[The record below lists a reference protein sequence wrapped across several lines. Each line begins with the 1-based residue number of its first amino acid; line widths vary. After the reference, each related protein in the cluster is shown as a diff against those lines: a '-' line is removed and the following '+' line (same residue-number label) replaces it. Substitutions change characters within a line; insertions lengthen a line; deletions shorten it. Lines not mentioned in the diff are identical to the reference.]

1 MITILPETTGYTL
14 AVKASGKLSK
24 ENYETVFLPIL
35 EKLIKHYGKIRLV
48 MQFDDSFEGWEAGA
62 MWDDAKFG
70 VQHRKDF
77 TRVAL
82 VGGPKWMHWG
92 TKLGAAIMDGEVR
105 NFPADQLLEAIVW
118 VKQ

>member
-24 ENYETVFLPIL
+24 ENYETVFLPVL
-35 EKLIKHYGKIRLV
+35 EKLIKHYGQIRLV
-48 MQFDDSFEGWEAGA
+48 MFFDDTFDGWEPGA

-70 VQHRKDF
+70 LQHRKDF
-77 TRVAL
+77 KRVAL
-82 VGGPKWMHWG
+82 VGGPKWVHWG
-92 TKLGAAIMDGEVR
+92 TKLASVLMDGEVKT
-105 NFPADQLLEAIVW
+105 FPPDQRLEAIVW